1 MGLLAFLVLMS
12 VEVGLGVVLGPSLG
26 DQLAAFKLSRGA
38 IGLGTHVIFAMF
50 PVFRAGGG
58 RPRSEKDAAAALCE
72 RLDPLPGE
80 VDNSYRLA
88 FTQQRNA
95 KPGTHLANC
104 DYLRQSVFWIGGKIG
119 NLDRLPRKQSPPRD
133 AAATGLESQT
143 PHGGIPFG
151 RKGES

>member
-1 MGLLAFLVLMS
+1 M
-12 VEVGLGVVLGPSLG
+12 PY
-26 DQLAAFKLSRGA
+26 
-38 IGLGTHVIFAMF
+38 

-119 NLDRLPRKQSPPRD
+119 NLDRLPRKQSPPAMLPRPGSKVRRRTAASHSGEKAKVD
-133 AAATGLESQT
+133 AT
-143 PHGGIPFG
+143 
-151 RKGES
+151 R